1 MPKYLHD
8 EWIKAKDALWEATEG
23 IFTQLSTACK
33 HLDPKNPL
41 EDNVPDCAFNNRN
54 IHVCAIEIC
63 PLLIEHIELR

>member
-8 EWIKAKDALWEATEG
+8 EWIKAKDALWEATIG

-41 EDNVPDCAFNNRN
+41 EDDVPDCLFFGKDRAQ
-54 IHVCAIEIC
+54 VCAIEIC
-63 PLLIEHIELR
+63 PLLKVDE